1 MSDERIIAQIFGLLM
16 AALTAFN
23 LALFVELCVERRKE
37 QQLLDRLMDLLEK
50 REGEQ

>member
-1 MSDERIIAQIFGLLM
+1 MSDERIIAQVFGLLM
-16 AALTAFN
+16 AALSAFN
-23 LALFVELCVERRKE
+23 LAMFVELCGDWRKE